1 MSRGHSIYHYA
12 SQRDY
17 ELVLADVAAK
27 IPVNYVVDEWRL
39 QPDFRVYASPLE
51 APDFAVFSWPTQAC
65 TARFI
70 VLPRDAELPF
80 HYRESRQAPE
90 KYGLGPSLIGDPP
103 NYNFVFFDPSGFFR
117 GEQEGMIQGWINTN
131 SKHPDSL
138 AIFNAFKKSI
148 RKRFEREGL
157 NYLGPDAAAYLDAG
171 GRLGAD
177 LRLSREHD
185 LTRLDKSELGIAL
198 SEKDLDKFIAA
209 LAGQDIN
216 ARYYGLSLLERAVMW
231 SSAQIVSYLLDQ
243 GAELGDALVY
253 AKRYAS
259 FSEEKKRIYDLM
271 LKCVANKL
279 PCSRITDG

>member
-1 MSRGHSIYHYA
+1 MSRGHSIYQYA
-12 SQRDY
+12 SLRDY

-80 HYRESRQAPE
+80 QYWESRQAPE
-90 KYGLGPSLIGDPP
+90 KYGFWPSLIGDPP

-138 AIFNAFKKSI
+138 AIFNAFKNSI
-148 RKRFEREGL
+148 RKRFEKIGID
-157 NYLGPDAAAYLDAG
+157 YLGSDAVAYLDAAG
-171 GRLGAD
+171 GRLGQD
-177 LRLSREHD
+177 LRLPRERD
-185 LTRLDKSELGIAL
+185 VKRPDPSALGAAL
-198 SEKDLDKFIAA
+198 LKNDLDKFVAA
-209 LAGQDIN
+209 LDGQDIN
-216 ARYYGLSLLERAVMW
+216 TRYWYNFSLLERAVLLG
-231 SSAQIVSYLLDQ
+231 SDKIVSYLISQ
-243 GAELGDALVY
+243 GADLGQALLY
-253 AKRYAS
+253 ANRYFGVS
-259 FSEEKKRIYDLM
+259 KEHGRI
-271 LKCVANKL
+271 
-279 PCSRITDG
+279 RE